1 MSNLDVQPG
10 AGPAQ
15 TGASLTQ
22 WQRVG
27 NIFAAPSKTFDDIKR
42 GNLSWWL
49 PYLLAIVFMYVLF
62 AGIAMKIGW
71 QQVATNNMA
80 MNPKQA
86 ERFQNLTPEQRAQG
100 LKVAGIITEIILAA
114 SPVTILIVAA
124 LISLILW
131 GTINFGFGAK
141 ATFQQIWVVN
151 MYAMLPRAL
160 ILPILATAAIFA
172 GLAPDSFNINNMAA
186 TNVAYF
192 LSFQDTNRALYAVLS
207 QIDIV
212 AIWVAILLS
221 MGIAKVAGKKISA
234 GFITVFGWWALW
246 VFILTIIA
254 YVTA

>member
-27 NIFAAPSKTFDDIKR
+27 NIFVAPSKTFDDIKR

-49 PYLLAIVFMYVLF
+49 PYVISVLLLYVLF
-62 AGIAMKIGW
+62 AAITAKVGW
-71 QQVATNNMA
+71 QQVATNNIA
-80 MNPKQA
+80 MNAKQA
-86 ERFQNLTPEQRAQG
+86 QRFQDLTPEQRAQG
-100 LKVAGIITEIILAA
+100 YKVAGKITEIIFAA
-114 SPVTILIVAA
+114 TPVTVLIFAG
-124 LISLILW
+124 LLSLILW
-131 GTINFGFGAK
+131 ATINFGFGGK
-141 ATFQQIWVVN
+141 ATFQQVFTIN
-151 MYAMLPRAL
+151 MYAALPRS

-192 LSFQDTNRALYAVLS
+192 LSFQDTNRALYAFLA
-207 QIDIV
+207 QMDIV

-234 GFITVFGWWALW
+234 GYITVFGWWAIW
-246 VFILTIIA
+246 VFIMTIVA